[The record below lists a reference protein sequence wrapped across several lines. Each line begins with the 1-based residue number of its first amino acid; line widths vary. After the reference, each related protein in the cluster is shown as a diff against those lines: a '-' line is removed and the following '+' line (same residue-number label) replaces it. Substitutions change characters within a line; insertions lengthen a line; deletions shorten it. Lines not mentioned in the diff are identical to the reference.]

1 MSITTKS
8 SHPFLYDESTFSHSF
23 KQKRSPSAASSA
35 SSASAK
41 KTKKPW
47 RRNPKKQSD
56 KPASRSASA
65 SSKTASRS
73 ASASSKTTSSKTA
86 SSKTASS
93 KAPRDRSV
101 SPKPDV
107 APLKKEEQKQTEQMH
122 MFRQS
127 VLMALDQIER
137 RLTLLVDMTTRDTL
151 ETRVRN
157 ELKVHTAQ
165 LQHIVGSVRGRI
177 YRDSINEKK

>member
-8 SHPFLYDESTFSHSF
+8 SHPFLHDESTFSHSF

-65 SSKTASRS
+65 SSKTSAPRDRSVSPKPKPKPAS
-73 ASASSKTTSSKTA
+73 
-86 SSKTASS
+86 ASS
-93 KAPRDRSV
+93 KAPRDRSA

-107 APLKKEEQKQTEQMH
+107 APLKKEEQDQLR
-122 MFRQS
+122 MFRQ
-127 VLMALDQIER
+127 VMLMSLDQIER

-157 ELKVHTAQ
+157 ELRVHTVQ

-177 YRDSINEKK
+177 YRDSTNEKK